1 MRKTWGVK
9 PPDSFTCE
17 ICILAG
23 GRSRRMG
30 RSKAKLRLGDRTMLG
45 QVKLTAGRTGW
56 PVRIIRRDLVPSLG
70 PVGGVHAALAT
81 TRTDAVV
88 FLACDMPF
96 VEVDLIERIIE
107 TWRRGSNAVFTKG
120 KSRVG
125 FPFLLSRESLG
136 VVMSDIRKGRC
147 SLQLLAQT
155 LKGKLLGSPQK
166 WKNQLLN
173 VNTPPEWERA
183 KKLWTQR
190 KRSRS
195 Q

>member
-1 MRKTWGVK
+1 MRKTWAVK
-9 PPDSFTCE
+9 PPDPFTCE

-23 GRSRRMG
+23 GLSRRMG
-30 RSKAKLRLGDRTMLG
+30 RSKAKLRLGSRTMLG
-45 QVKLTAGRTGW
+45 QITLTARRTGW
-56 PVRIIRRDLVPSLG
+56 PVRIIRRDLLPSLG
-70 PVGGVHAALAT
+70 PVGGVHAALAS
-81 TRTDAVV
+81 TRTDAIV

-107 TWRRGSNAVFTKG
+107 TWRRGSDAVFSKG

-125 FPFLLSRESLG
+125 FPFLLSRASLAD
-136 VVMSDIRKGRC
+136 VTSDIREGRC
-147 SLQLLAQT
+147 SLQLLAKT
-155 LKGKLLGSPQK
+155 LKGKLLRSPPK

-183 KKLWTQR
+183 KKLWAQR
-190 KRSRS
+190 KRLHS